1 MFNGVIPVIN
11 QTGSVTDKIKYNI
24 FLSTTID
31 VFKTDIGGIHYPS
44 TDMQLYIQPSVIYHL
59 NQRINYSASYTY
71 QRNSPF
77 RDNFINEH
85 RLWQQISYTIP
96 LPKGKIGNRL
106 RFEER
111 FIQNKLSATFP
122 LSTRLRYQLSYTT
135 PLSLKSIMNDKL
147 YFNCYNE
154 WYFSLS
160 GNKNAFYS
168 ENWTYSGI
176 GYKIGE
182 KEKIEFG
189 YLFQVAVRNN
199 QHDLRFLNLLQI
211 SWITNFGGKN

>member
-1 MFNGVIPVIN
+1 MFNGIIPVIS
-11 QTGSVTDKIKYNI
+11 QTSRINDKLNFNI

-31 VFKTDIGGIHYPS
+31 AFKADIGGIHYPS
-44 TDMQLYIQPSVIYHL
+44 TDMQLYVQPSVNFRL
-59 NQRINYSASYTY
+59 NQKTQLAGSYTY
-71 QRNSPF
+71 QRNNPF

-85 RLWQQISYTIP
+85 RLWQQISYIIP
-96 LPKGKIGNRL
+96 LSKGKIGNRL

-111 FIQNKLSATFP
+111 FIQNKLTASFP
-122 LSTRLRYQLSYTT
+122 LSTRLRYQISYTQ
-135 PLSLKSIMNDKL
+135 PLSLTSKMNGKF

-176 GYKIGE
+176 GYQIGK

-189 YLFQVAVRNN
+189 YLFQVAVRNS

-211 SWITNFGGKN
+211 AWITNF